1 MIYQL
6 VIYIHVV
13 SAVAS
18 IGPFFVLLA
27 LVKKLQTAE
36 GQVQETYIKGF
47 QVAVRLVK
55 HAGHALVLSGAV
67 LVISGPWL
75 WTTSWVLMTIV
86 IMFSSIIFLARA
98 FSPTLKKFREPG
110 ADKLA
115 LVSKLHRSVWMY
127 MLLLIFMLWLMVAKP
142 ALW

>member
-36 GQVQETYIKGF
+36 GQVQETYIKVF

-127 MLLLIFMLWLMVAKP
+127 MLLLMVMLWLMVAKP